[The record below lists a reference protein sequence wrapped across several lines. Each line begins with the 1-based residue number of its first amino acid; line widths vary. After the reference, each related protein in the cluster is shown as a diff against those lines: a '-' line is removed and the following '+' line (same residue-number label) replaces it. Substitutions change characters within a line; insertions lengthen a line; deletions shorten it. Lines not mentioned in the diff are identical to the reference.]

1 MRLYLCHC
9 FELIVA
15 IFVLL
20 HYLFDFFDLQFQVS
34 LVLLEHLIL
43 VGNELYNIIHRV
55 DLCLRFF
62 ILLPHCFDT
71 LLADT
76 QLPFKLINLCLKTL
90 VTVFV
95 EILGGH
101 GLNEIISKRLLLI
114 FQLLDQLIIELD
126 LTLKLF
132 DQVLCIL

>member
-43 VGNELYNIIHRV
+43 VGNELDNIIHRV

-62 ILLPHCFDT
+62 ILLFHCFDM